1 MTLLKYNS
9 LLFRACFFILI
20 IITLILIQFSLTF
33 ASAMTW
39 LLFVTVISLCHLR
52 TYCRTLKIPFFI
64 LPYFWMVFSLIFIS
78 IFSSIFIAN
87 YGIRLPYMFERYAWQ
102 NNFPDAIIL
111 SSLAFTSISFGTS
124 LSSANSKNHVRH
136 SYIISRYRAISML
149 FFAITLYVYWASTQ
163 GGLSHVLT
171 TRTGLQLNGVQRNVG
186 YLVDSPMIAV
196 SIFVCFYIYSE
207 IRHFKLHI
215 RIALLGCITILLIPY
230 VLAGSRSIFIY
241 VYLVCFIAKNII
253 SYIESGNTPKVRLRN
268 VLILALL
275 LPAIMVAPRIYRTE
289 NSVSLDSLKNAYSIK
304 EISQTVIGGDALMI
318 PTLSIL
324 IPEIGN
330 KVATLHGSSYLN
342 LITKPIPRALW
353 KNKPIEFDMY
363 LNNALFPET
372 SRFYGVSFS
381 AISEPLTNFGVFGVA
396 IFFSLIGYLY
406 DLLVIRRFEL
416 NLRSIIIASWLTGF
430 CFILIRGNLTT
441 DYHRV
446 VFPLFIALFVTTKE
460 GVKLA

>member
-1 MTLLKYNS
+1 MIFMKYNS
-9 LLFRACFFILI
+9 LIFRACF
-20 IITLILIQFSLTF
+20 LILITITFVLMQFNFAF

-39 LLFVTVISLCHLR
+39 LLFVTTISFFHLR
-52 TYCRTLKIPFFI
+52 TYCRNLKIPFYI
-64 LPYFWMVFSLIFIS
+64 LPYFWMLFSLTFIS
-78 IFSSIFIAN
+78 VFSSIFIAS
-87 YGIRLPYMFERYAWQ
+87 YGISLPYMFERYAWQ
-102 NNFPDAIIL
+102 KNFADAILL
-111 SSLAFTSISFGTS
+111 SSLAFASLSFGTS
-124 LSSANSKNHVRH
+124 LSSAFSRNQTRH
-136 SYIISRYRAISML
+136 SYSISPYRATLML
-149 FFAITLYVYWASTQ
+149 FFAMFLYTYWVSTQ
-163 GGLSHVLT
+163 GGLGNVLT

-186 YLVDSPMIAV
+186 YLVDSPIIAI

-207 IRHFKLHI
+207 IRHFRLLF
-215 RIALLGCITILLIPY
+215 RISLLGCITILLTPY

-253 SYIESGNTPKVRLRN
+253 KCIEGDSIPKLSVRN
-268 VLILALL
+268 IVILLLL
-275 LPAIMVAPRIYRTE
+275 LPAIMVAPRIYRTD
-289 NSVSLDSLKNAYSIK
+289 NSVNIDSLKNAYSIQ

-330 KVATLHGSSYLN
+330 RVASLHGSSYLN
-342 LITKPIPRALW
+342 LVTKPIPRALW
-353 KNKPIEFDMY
+353 ENKPIEFDMY
-363 LNNALFPET
+363 LNDALFPET

-381 AISEPLTNFGVFGVA
+381 AISEPLANFGVFGVA
-396 IFFSLIGYLY
+396 VFFALIGYLY

-446 VFPLFIALFVTTKE
+446 VFPLCIALFVTKRDE
-460 GVKLA
+460 VRLV